1 MRLESVVFDDGS
13 PVDEQEA
20 RALAIHEAVGNRLT
34 EHLDEQWTNI
44 KRAGA
49 VGAVVALLG
58 VGLLAADSPG
68 LGAGLVVLG
77 LAIAGGGV
85 AYSRQ
90 QEPNVT
96 VRSVEKGYW
105 TGYMIPD
112 RNGTVVFDATDTI
125 DRRQFTL
132 ELLEDPEQAAA
143 IRDDLAS
150 ISDFPVVLERDENVE
165 ASFIDS
171 LSDIDSAIDD
181 AATHE
186 IAAPVIE
193 GDDPAMESLSRLVP
207 KATAEPVDAGGI
219 SVSMDEAHEQVD
231 AFGEFEEMADEDH
244 GESVLLNVSEQSREL
259 ANELS
264 GLQETAIGLLND
276 HIGTVGDS
284 FGLISYHFYCPD
296 CIGDDVESRLEVRGS
311 EGQWYCETC
320 RSNFEPG
327 EGVPRHR
334 IRDDI
339 VLEMTEQLWI
349 EKDDQRR
356 EIYESI
362 EDQKADLEEREFE
375 QRREEIRT
383 AEERIKDV
391 RARIRDL
398 QTEAKAKEGIVDR
411 IGELMVEYERLNE
424 RKKEQFRDNVAEA
437 FEEIDEQTE
446 EVLEETRGIVQD
458 RIDEAEKEAKEKA
471 ETMREEERQFQRE
484 LIAYQEQRADER
496 AEFEQDRADERAEF
510 EQEQAAHRAKVKD
523 ERDAKRAQISDERQ
537 AKRDKGVMQTIK
549 ATSEHKPDRRGR

>member
-1 MRLESVVFDDGS
+1 MRLASAVFDDGA
-13 PVDEQEA
+13 PVNEQEA
-20 RALAIHEAVGNRLT
+20 RALAVHEAIGDSLAD
-34 EHLDEQWTNI
+34 HLDEQWTNI

-58 VGLLAADSPG
+58 VGLLAANSPG
-68 LGAGLVVLG
+68 LGAGLLVLG
-77 LAIAGGGV
+77 LAVAGGGV
-85 AYSRQ
+85 AYSRR
-90 QEPNVT
+90 QEPDVT
-96 VRSVEKGYW
+96 VQSVEKGYW

-112 RNGTVVFDATDTI
+112 RNGTVVFDATDAI
-125 DRRQFTL
+125 ERRQFTL
-132 ELLEDPEQAAA
+132 ELLEDPERATA
-143 IRDDLAS
+143 IQRDLES
-150 ISDFPVVLERDENVE
+150 IQDFPVVLEREGDVE
-165 ASFIDS
+165 SSFVDS
-171 LSDIDSAIDD
+171 LSDLETAIDD

-193 GDDPAMESLSRLVP
+193 GDDPAMETLSRLVP
-207 KATAEPVDAGGI
+207 KAAADPVDAGGV

-244 GESVLLNVSEQSREL
+244 GESVLLSVSEQSREL

-276 HIGTVGDS
+276 HIGTVGDMS
-284 FGLISYHFYCPD
+284 GRVSYHFYCPD
-296 CIGDDVESRLEVRGS
+296 CIDDDIESRLEVRGT
-311 EGQWYCETC
+311 EGHWYCETC

-327 EGVPRHR
+327 QGVPRHR

-339 VLEMTEQLWI
+339 VLEMVEQLWI

-424 RKKEQFRDNVAEA
+424 QKKEQFRDNVTEA
-437 FEEIDEQTE
+437 FAEIDEQTE

-484 LIAYQEQRADER
+484 LVAYQEARADER
-496 AEFEQDRADERAEF
+496 AKYEQDRADERAEF
-510 EQEQAAHRAKVKD
+510 EQEQAAHRAQV
-523 ERDAKRAQISDERQ
+523 SDKRQ
-537 AKRDKGVMQTIK
+537 AQRDKGVIQSIR
-549 ATSEHKPDRRGR
+549 ATNEHKPDRRGR

>member
-1 MRLESVVFDDGS
+1 MRLASVVFDDGS
-13 PVDEQEA
+13 PVGEQEA
-20 RALAIHEAVGNRLT
+20 RALAVHEAIGDYLSD
-34 EHLDEQWTNI
+34 HLDGQWTNI

-49 VGAVVALLG
+49 VGAGVAVLG
-58 VGLLAADSPG
+58 IGLLATNSPG
-68 LGAGLVVLG
+68 LGAGLLVLG
-77 LAIAGGGV
+77 VVIGGGGV
-85 AYSRQ
+85 AYSRR
-90 QEPNVT
+90 QEPDVT

-125 DRRQFTL
+125 ERRQFTL

-143 IRDDLAS
+143 VQRDLESIR
-150 ISDFPVVLERDENVE
+150 DFPVVLEREGNVE
-165 ASFIDS
+165 ASFVDS
-171 LSDIDSAIDD
+171 LSDLESAIDE

-193 GDDPAMESLSRLVP
+193 GDDPAMETLSRLAP
-207 KATAEPVDAGGI
+207 EATADPVDAGGVA
-219 SVSMDEAHEQVD
+219 VSMDDAHDQVD
-231 AFGEFEEMADEDH
+231 AFDEFEEMADEDH

-276 HIGTVGDS
+276 HIGTVGDT
-284 FGLISYHFYCPD
+284 FGLVSYHFYCPD
-296 CIGDDVESRLEVRGS
+296 CIGDDIESRLEVRGS
-311 EGQWYCETC
+311 DSQWYCETC

-327 EGVPRHR
+327 DGVPRHR

-362 EDQKADLEEREFE
+362 EDQKAELEEREFE

-391 RARIRDL
+391 RGRIRDL

-424 RKKEQFRDNVAEA
+424 RKKEQFRDNVTEA
-437 FEEIDEQTE
+437 FEEIDEETE

-484 LIAYQEQRADER
+484 LIAYQEARADR
-496 AEFEQDRADERAEF
+496 RAEF
-510 EQEQAAHRAKVKD
+510 EQEQAAHRAQVKD
-523 ERDAKRAQISDERQ
+523 EHEAKRARISDERQ
-537 AKRDKGVMQTIK
+537 AERDKGVIQTIE
-549 ATSEHKPDRRGR
+549 ATSQHKPDRRGR